1 MPDREHILFVTGKLA
16 APSLEQVVP
25 SLANTV
31 GFEASIQIAKISV
44 ASLMTTDWLVSKL
57 APPAGTSRVIF
68 PGLCRGDI
76 EKLREAFPS
85 IQFERGPNDL
95 LDLPDH
101 FQESSRKDSPYGAH
115 DIEILSEINHANRL
129 TSDAL
134 LREAKRLIQCG
145 ADVIDLGCTPGEP
158 WKEIEGAVRML
169 RADGIRVSVDSFD
182 PDEVAAATRAGAE
195 LVLSVNSSNIDHAC
209 DWGVEVVLIPDDHQA
224 DAWLDQVIC
233 QSEFLKTQGVRHRI
247 DPILDPIGFGFAKS
261 MGRCLDLRRALP
273 HAEMMLGIGNL
284 TELTEVDSA
293 GVNAVLIGF
302 CQEVGIRSI
311 LTTEVI
317 NWARSSTAEIDV
329 ARRLMHHAVTL
340 RRLPKHRDSRLVM
353 LRDPKIHVRG
363 EEELR
368 RLQKEIRDPNYRL
381 FAERGLIHALN
392 SDQFESDSDPFD
404 LFDRLG
410 VEDPSHAF
418 YLGWEMMK
426 ASLALQLGKDYTQDR
441 ALRWGFLTRE
451 EISHRDK
458 SSSKRDRQ
466 E

>member
-25 SLANTV
+25 RLAKTI
-31 GFEASIQIAKISV
+31 GFEASIQVAKISV

-57 APPAGTSRVIF
+57 APPAGTSRVIL

-76 EKLREAFPS
+76 EKLTEAFPS

-95 LDLPDH
+95 LDLPEH
-101 FQESSRKDSPYGAH
+101 FQESSRKDSTYGAY

-134 LREAKRLIQCG
+134 RREARRLVQCG
-145 ADVIDLGCTPGEP
+145 ADIIDLGGTPGEP
-158 WKEIEGAVRML
+158 WTKIGDAVQML
-169 RADGIRVSVDSFD
+169 REDGIRVSVDSFD

-195 LVLSVNSSNIDHAC
+195 LVLSVNSSNIDRAS

-224 DAWLDQVIC
+224 DGWLHQVIR
-233 QSEFLKTQGVRHRI
+233 QSDFLTTQGVRHRI

-261 MGRCLDLRRALP
+261 LGRCLDLRSALP
-273 HAEMMLGIGNL
+273 QAEMMLGVGNM

-317 NWARSSTAEIDV
+317 NWARSCTAEIDV

-340 RRLPKHRDSRLVM
+340 RRLPKHRDPRLVL
-353 LRDPKIHVRG
+353 LRDPKIHERG

-368 RLQKEIRDPNYRL
+368 RLQQEIRDPNYRL

-392 SDQFESDSDPFD
+392 NDQFESDSDPFD
-404 LFDRLG
+404 LFHRLG

-426 ASLALQLGKDYTQDR
+426 ASLALQLGKNYTQDR

-451 EISHRDK
+451 EISHRDT
-458 SSSKRDRQ
+458 SASKRDRQ